1 MRFRNYVNGYTRRN
15 KIYSEEDLLQM
26 TLEKL
31 FDNEPEIMAQDSS
44 IGIPSYEELV
54 NSPNAQWI
62 EPFTNK
68 EGNQDGGYWQSI
80 LQPEY
85 QESFAGNIKQP
96 DFYSGISGNIP
107 VNRTKN
113 IIGSPIYM
121 NDSGKAIQEENPL
134 LSTGNVEENVYKE
147 PEEVA
152 PVLEGG
158 VEKNIDLSKT
168 PEMYYENSQNKQR
181 KEKYDGLRPW
191 VAIQKAA
198 SKVAG
203 DAFVE
208 NEYYRNSLK
217 LKDGEPLTDK
227 FLEENDIYSLKD
239 ITDPEQ
245 SKYYR
250 EQLAKMYGVDMNDP
264 DIDNKLQDKK
274 IVMPKEG
281 SRLSKYAKNSE
292 AMEKW
297 IVENYDKIKNGEA
310 YDDRITFRGD
320 HPIVSSED
328 RGLYATIHNANIRN
342 AKVNSDGSF
351 TAQTDDP
358 YNYEKWKL
366 KDYKNISE
374 IKNFE
379 DIKSIASTF
388 AHNMITRI
396 NNHAFEQQE
405 QNQLEDLYLSMPF
418 NFTEEEIRKLKKKY
432 GKL

>member
-1 MRFRNYVNGYTRRN
+1 MRFRNYVNSYTRRN
-15 KIYSEEDLLQM
+15 KIYSDEDLLQM

-134 LSTGNVEENVYKE
+134 LLTGNVEENVYKE
-147 PEEVA
+147 PEEAA

-158 VEKNIDLSKT
+158 VEKNIELPKT

-181 KEKYDGLRPW
+181 KEKYEGLRPW

-198 SKVAG
+198 SKVAE
-203 DAFVE
+203 DALVE

-217 LKDGEPLTDK
+217 MKDGEPLTDK

-264 DIDNKLQDKK
+264 DIDNKLKDKK
-274 IVMPKEG
+274 IVMPKES
-281 SRLSKYAKNSE
+281 SRLSQYAKNSE

-297 IVENYDKIKNGEA
+297 IVENYDKIKNGESLS
-310 YDDRITFRGD
+310 DDS
-320 HPIVSSED
+320 IVFPPSILKNEG
-328 RGLYATIHNANIRN
+328 RALYTTIHNANMRN
-342 AKVNSDGSF
+342 VKVSSDGSIKGSI
-351 TAQTDDP
+351 DDP
-358 YNYEKWKL
+358 YNYEKWNL
-366 KDYKNISE
+366 KNYKDMKNLNDAWE
-374 IKNFE
+374 IFK
-379 DIKSIASTF
+379 
-388 AHNMITRI
+388 HNVATRI
-396 NNHAFEQQE
+396 NNHAYEQQE
-405 QNQLEDLYLSMPF
+405 NNQLEDSYLSMPF
-418 NFTEEEIRKLKKKY
+418 NYTEEEIKKLKKKY
-432 GKL
+432 RKL